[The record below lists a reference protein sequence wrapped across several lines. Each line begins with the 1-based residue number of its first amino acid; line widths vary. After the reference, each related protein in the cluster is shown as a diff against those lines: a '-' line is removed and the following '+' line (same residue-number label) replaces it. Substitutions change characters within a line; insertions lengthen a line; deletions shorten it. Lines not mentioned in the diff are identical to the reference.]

1 MMCLGRRTAREH
13 GAGSSCIAV
22 VALAKCESAHTM
34 RLLPAQAAMSFVK
47 TMVPCDRSSPSPSL
61 VARWCSAVMTTL
73 KLRRTPLRPRAAFWN
88 SPSFS
93 GFRSTA
99 TYIGRPFEFK

>member
-22 VALAKCESAHTM
+22 VALAKYESAHTM